1 MHMNTTKKEG
11 FDLAMMKGLKK
22 WRLYSLLAVLTI
34 FLSGCGEEYLS
45 TLTPAGQVGKDQ
57 FNLLLLSTGIMA
69 IVIVVVL
76 IIYVLAIVKFR
87 RSKVGENVI
96 PKQVEGSM
104 TLEIIWTVI
113 PILLLIVL
121 AIPTVAYTYKH
132 ADVSGMTAVDAEG
145 NKEAVTVNV
154 TAKLY
159 WWEFE
164 YPDLGIVTSQEL
176 VVPTNEKVY
185 FNLKAADVKH
195 SFWIP
200 TAGGKMDTNVE
211 NVNQF
216 YLTFDKESAGLKDG
230 VFYGKCAELCGPS
243 HALMDFKVKTI
254 DRKDFDVWAE
264 TMKTTVHVA
273 EGELATSGEE
283 IFTTSCI
290 ACHATSGAGTA
301 GGVGPNLAAF
311 GDRNRVAGFMDL
323 TEENVKNWINDP
335 ESYKPGNLMPQ
346 PEEINN
352 GEKFSEEQLDALAEY
367 LMGLSVEK

>member
-1 MHMNTTKKEG
+1 MNTTKKEG

-57 FNLLLLSTGIMA
+57 FNLLLLSSGIMA

-216 YLTFDKESAGLKDG
+216 YLSFDKESAGLKDG

-264 TMKTTVHVA
+264 TMKTTEHVA